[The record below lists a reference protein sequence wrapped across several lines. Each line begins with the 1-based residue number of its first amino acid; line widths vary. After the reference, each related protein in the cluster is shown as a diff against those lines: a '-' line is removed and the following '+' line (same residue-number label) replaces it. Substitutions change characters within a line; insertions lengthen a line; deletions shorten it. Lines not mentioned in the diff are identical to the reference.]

1 MISPAPGQDG
11 SSQAVARE
19 APTRVRVTGNHAR
32 AWLIAVVVAV
42 AIFTFLFWAM
52 EGWSFSDA
60 LFMTVTTLTT
70 VGYGQIQPL
79 DESGRIVAM
88 AAAITGAVLI
98 FGGVGIMAE
107 VVLAEM
113 GSERRERRKMQ
124 ERIAKMTDHYIVCGF
139 GRVGATV
146 AGELKNS
153 GRGVVVV
160 DILPESIERA
170 RTAGYLVVEGDATTE
185 DTLLAAGVDRAAGL
199 VATIDEDV
207 YNVYVVLSAR
217 TLNASLFIV
226 GRANLPAAEARLK
239 RAGADRV
246 VSPYM
251 MAGHRIAELAVRPAV
266 SDYIDAALSRAH
278 LSFSIEEYRVV
289 AGGPLDGM
297 TVGDLLARGIFTLA
311 VVRGP
316 GEYDAHP
323 PSDRR
328 LQAGEELIL
337 SAGRDTLRSLVEEHR
352 PAT

>member
-1 MISPAPGQDG
+1 M
-11 SSQAVARE
+11 
-19 APTRVRVTGNHAR
+19 
-32 AWLIAVVVAV
+32 WLVAV
-42 AIFTFLFWAM
+42 AAAIIIFTALFWGL
-52 EGWSFSDA
+52 EGWNLSDS

-88 AAAITGAVLI
+88 GAAITGAMLL

-107 VVLAEM
+107 VVLTEM
-113 GSERRERRKMQ
+113 GSGRRERRRMQ
-124 ERIAKMTDHYIVCGF
+124 ERIAGMTGHYIVCGF

-146 AGELKNS
+146 AQELRDS

-160 DILPESIERA
+160 DILPDSIERA
-170 RTAGYLVVEGDATTE
+170 RAAGYLVVEGDATTE
-185 DTLLAAGVDRAAGL
+185 GTLLAARIDHAAGL

-207 YNVYVVLSAR
+207 YNVYVVLTAR
-217 TLNASLFIV
+217 TLNAGLFIV
-226 GRANLPAAEARLK
+226 GRANLPAAEERLK

-246 VSPYM
+246 VSPYT

-278 LSFSIEEYRVV
+278 LSFSIEEVRVG
-289 AGGPLDGM
+289 AGGSLEGL
-297 TVGDLLARGIFTLA
+297 TVGDLLERGIFTLA

-323 PSDRR
+323 PAARQ
-328 LQAGEELIL
+328 LHAGEELIL
-337 SAGRDTLRSLVEEHR
+337 SSGRDTLRSLVEEG
-352 PAT
+352 

>member
-1 MISPAPGQDG
+1 MS
-11 SSQAVARE
+11 RE
-19 APTRVRVTGNHAR
+19 VPSRVRVTGSHVR
-32 AWLIAVVVAV
+32 SWLIVVVGSLAT
-42 AIFTFLFWAM
+42 FTFLFWAL
-52 EGWSFSDA
+52 EGWSLSDA
-60 LFMTVTTLTT
+60 LYMSVTTLTL
-70 VGYGQIQPL
+70 VGFGEVRPL
-79 DESGRIVAM
+79 DEAGRIVAM
-88 AAAITGAVLI
+88 AAAVTGAMLL

-107 VVLAEM
+107 VVIAEI
-113 GSERRERRKMQ
+113 GSGRRERRKMQ
-124 ERIAKMTDHYIVCGF
+124 ERISSMSDHYIVCGF

-146 AGELKNS
+146 ARELKVS

-170 RTAGYLVVEGDATTE
+170 GAADYLVVEGDATTE
-185 DTLLAAGVDRAAGL
+185 DTLLAAGIERAAGL

-217 TLNASLFIV
+217 TLNPGLFIV

-246 VSPYM
+246 VSPYT

-266 SDYIDAALSRAH
+266 SDYIDAALSRAQ

-289 AGGPLDGM
+289 AGGPLDGT
-297 TVGDLLARGIFTLA
+297 TVGDLLERGIFTLA

-323 PSDRR
+323 PAERR

-337 SAGRDTLRSLVEEHR
+337 SASRDTLRTLVEER
-352 PAT
+352 QPSA

>member
-1 MISPAPGQDG
+1 
-11 SSQAVARE
+11 
-19 APTRVRVTGNHAR
+19 VTSNHAL
-32 AWLIAVVVAV
+32 AWLLAVVVAV
-42 AIFTFLFWAM
+42 GTFTFLFWAL

-88 AAAITGAVLI
+88 AAALGGAALI

-107 VVLAEM
+107 VVVAEIDS
-113 GSERRERRKMQ
+113 GRRERRKMQ
-124 ERIAKMTDHYIVCGF
+124 ERIQKMTGHYIVCGF
-139 GRVGATV
+139 GRVGGTV
-146 AGELKNS
+146 AGELKES

-207 YNVYVVLSAR
+207 YNVYVVLSAS
-217 TLNASLFIV
+217 TLNAGLFIV

-266 SDYIDAALSRAH
+266 SDFIDAALSRAH
-278 LSFSIEEYRVV
+278 LSFSIEEYRVL
-289 AGGPLDGM
+289 AGGPLDGT
-297 TVGDLLARGIFTLA
+297 TVGDLLERGIFTLA

>member
-1 MISPAPGQDG
+1 
-11 SSQAVARE
+11 
-19 APTRVRVTGNHAR
+19 VTVSHVR
-32 AWLIAVVVAV
+32 AWLVVVVASL
-42 AIFTFLFWAM
+42 ATFTFLFWAL
-52 EGWSFSDA
+52 EAWSLSDA
-60 LFMTVTTLTT
+60 LYMSVTTLTL
-70 VGYGQIQPL
+70 VGFGEVRPL
-79 DESGRIVAM
+79 DEVGRIVAM
-88 AAAITGAVLI
+88 AAAITGAMLL

-107 VVLAEM
+107 VVLAEI
-113 GSERRERRKMQ
+113 GSGRRERRKMQ

-139 GRVGATV
+139 GRVGGTV
-146 AGELKNS
+146 AGELRDS

-185 DTLLAAGVDRAAGL
+185 VTLLAAGIDRAAGL

-217 TLNASLFIV
+217 TLNGGIFIV

-246 VSPYM
+246 VSPYT
-251 MAGHRIAELAVRPAV
+251 MAGHRLAELAVRPAV

-289 AGGPLDGM
+289 AGGPLDGT

-337 SAGRDTLRSLVEEHR
+337 SAGRDTLRALVEEHR

>member
-1 MISPAPGQDG
+1 VTSPARLPH
-11 SSQAVARE
+11 STARE
-19 APTRVRVTGNHAR
+19 RPREPAGRVRVTVSHAR
-32 AWLIAVVVAV
+32 VWLVAVVAAV
-42 AIFTFLFWAM
+42 VIFTALFWGL
-52 EGWSFSDA
+52 EGWSFSDS

-88 AAAITGAVLI
+88 GAAITGAMLL

-107 VVLAEM
+107 VVLTEM
-113 GSERRERRKMQ
+113 GSGRRERRKMQ
-124 ERIAKMTDHYIVCGF
+124 ERIASMAGHYIVCGF

-146 AGELKNS
+146 AQELRDS
-153 GRGVVVV
+153 GRSVVVV
-160 DILPESIERA
+160 DILPDSIERA
-170 RTAGYLVVEGDATTE
+170 RAAGYLVVEGDATTE
-185 DTLLAAGVDRAAGL
+185 HTLLAARIDHAAGL

-226 GRANLPAAEARLK
+226 GRANLPVAEERLK

-246 VSPYM
+246 VSPYT

-278 LSFSIEEYRVV
+278 LSFSIEEVRVG
-289 AGGPLDGM
+289 AGGSLEGL
-297 TVGDLLARGIFTLA
+297 TVGDLLERGIFTLA

-323 PSDRR
+323 PSERR
-328 LQAGEELIL
+328 LHAGEELIL
-337 SAGRDTLRSLVEEHR
+337 SSSRDTLRSLVEEG
-352 PAT
+352 

>member
-1 MISPAPGQDG
+1 M
-11 SSQAVARE
+11 
-19 APTRVRVTGNHAR
+19 
-32 AWLIAVVVAV
+32 AVVVSV
-42 AIFTFLFWAM
+42 LTITFLFWAL

-60 LFMTVTTLTT
+60 LYMTVITLTT
-70 VGYGQIQPL
+70 VGFGEVRPL

-88 AAAITGAVLI
+88 TAAIVGAVLL

-107 VVLAEM
+107 VVVAEISS
-113 GSERRERRKMQ
+113 GRRERRKMQ
-124 ERIAKMTDHYIVCGF
+124 ERIAKMSDHYIVCGF

-146 AGELKNS
+146 ARELQDS

-160 DILPESIERA
+160 DILPESIGRA
-170 RTAGYLVVEGDATTE
+170 RAADYLVVEGDATTE
-185 DTLLAAGVDRAAGL
+185 DTLLAAGVERAAGL

-217 TLNASLFIV
+217 TLNAGLFIV

-266 SDYIDAALSRAH
+266 SDFIDAALSRAH

-289 AGGPLDGM
+289 AGGPLDGT
-297 TVGDLLARGIFTLA
+297 TVGDLLQRGIFTLA
-311 VVRGP
+311 VVRSP

-323 PSDRR
+323 PAERR
-328 LQAGEELIL
+328 LAAGEELIL
-337 SAGRDTLRSLVEEHR
+337 SGSRDTLRTLVEPR
-352 PAT
+352 

>member
-1 MISPAPGQDG
+1 VSSPGHDPEGHPIA
-11 SSQAVARE
+11 AAHE
-19 APTRVRVTGNHAR
+19 APRGRVRVTAGHVR
-32 AWLIAVVVAV
+32 AWLLAVVA
-42 AIFTFLFWAM
+42 AIVTFTVLFWAL
-52 EGWSFSDA
+52 EGWSVSDA

-70 VGYGQIQPL
+70 VGYGQIRPL
-79 DESGRIVAM
+79 DEVGRVVAM
-88 AAAITGAVLI
+88 GAAVTGAVLL

-107 VVLAEM
+107 VVLAEI
-113 GSERRERRKMQ
+113 GSGRRERRKMQ
-124 ERIAKMTDHYIVCGF
+124 ERIAGLSGHYIVCGF

-146 AGELKNS
+146 ARELDGS
-153 GRGVVVV
+153 GQDVVVV

-170 RTAGYLVVEGDATTE
+170 RAAGFLVVAGDATTE
-185 DTLLAAGVDRAAGL
+185 DTLLAAGLQRAAGL

-217 TLNASLFIV
+217 TLNPTLFIV

-246 VSPYM
+246 VSPYT

-278 LSFSIEEYRVV
+278 LSFSIEEVRVS

-297 TVGDLLARGIFTLA
+297 TVGQLLERGIFTLA

-316 GEYDAHP
+316 GEWDAHP
-323 PSDRR
+323 PAERP
-328 LQAGEELIL
+328 LQPGEELIL
-337 SAGRDTLRSLVEEHR
+337 SASRDTLRSLVES
-352 PAT
+352 P